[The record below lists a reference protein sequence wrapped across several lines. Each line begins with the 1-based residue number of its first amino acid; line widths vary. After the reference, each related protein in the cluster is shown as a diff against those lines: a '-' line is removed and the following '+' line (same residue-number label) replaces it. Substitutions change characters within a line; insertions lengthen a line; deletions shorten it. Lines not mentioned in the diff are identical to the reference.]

1 MHTDGGDGAP
11 ASTAELPVGLKD
23 VYIARER
30 LRGVINPTPLQLS
43 RTLGRLAGGETWL
56 KPESLQRTG
65 SFKIRGAYNKI
76 ASLSS
81 EERARG
87 VITYSSGNHAQAVA
101 CAAGLLG
108 LKAVVVMPE
117 DAVPAKVEATR
128 AYGAEVSFAG
138 LDSLERQARAM
149 ELHREFGYTIVPP
162 FDDPAIIAGQGT
174 CGLEIL
180 EELPN
185 VQVILVPCGGGGLLS
200 GVALAAKSIRPEI
213 VIIGVEPEGADDA
226 RASLAAGQITEI
238 ESKTVCD
245 GLRTKRIGNLNFQ
258 VLRRTVDRMITVAD
272 EETLEA
278 MRFLALRA
286 KLVVEPSGAV
296 AVAALLTG
304 KVPIAGRRAV
314 AVISGGNVEP
324 ARLAAVMGAPTAA
337 TTAAE

>member
-1 MHTDGGDGAP
+1 MK
-11 ASTAELPVGLKD
+11 LKD
-23 VYIARER
+23 VYAARER
-30 LRGVINPTPLQLS
+30 LKGVANPTPLQVS
-43 RTLGRLAGGETWL
+43 RTLGRITGSETWF

-81 EERARG
+81 EERSRG

-138 LDSLERQARAM
+138 HDSLERQARAM
-149 ELHREFGYTIVPP
+149 ELHQEHGYTIVPP
-162 FDDPAIIAGQGT
+162 FDDPAIVAGQGT
-174 CGLEIL
+174 CGLEIV

-200 GVALAAKSIRPEI
+200 GVALAAKSIRPDIE
-213 VIIGVEPEGADDA
+213 VIGVEPQGADDA
-226 RASLAAGQITEI
+226 RASMAAGRIIEI
-238 ESKTVCD
+238 ESKSICD
-245 GLRTKRIGNLNFQ
+245 GLRTKRIGNLNFR
-258 VLRRTVDRMITVAD
+258 VLQRYVDRMITVPD
-272 EETLEA
+272 EATLEA

-296 AVAALLTG
+296 AVAALLSG
-304 KVPIAGRRAV
+304 IYPIAGRRAV
-314 AVISGGNVEP
+314 AVISGGNVAP
-324 ARLAAVMGAPTAA
+324 ARLAEVMSSANGATAK
-337 TTAAE
+337 EK